1 MCLTDSPHSALSPRS
16 GARFAFSAAGE
27 TTMRYLIFAS
37 ILLFA
42 IGCTSETTDVSAND
56 PSRASDQ
63 PIPSSTV
70 DPALPPGSSAAGP
83 SVAVHMIDHE
93 IHMPQS
99 VAAGRVV
106 FNIENA
112 GKEDHAFEIEGNG
125 IEEESEVLT
134 AGNKTTMEVNLTPGT
149 YTVYCP
155 VADHKDKGMRMTLT
169 VR

>member
-1 MCLTDSPHSALSPRS
+1 
-16 GARFAFSAAGE
+16 
-27 TTMRYLIFAS
+27 MRHLIFAS
-37 ILLFA
+37 ILLLA
-42 IGCTSETTDVSAND
+42 IGCTSETTDVTAND
-56 PSRASDQ
+56 PSLAGDQ

-70 DPALPPGSSAAGP
+70 DPTLPPGSTAAAGP
-83 SVAVHMIDHE
+83 SVDVHMIDHE
-93 IHMPQS
+93 IHMPQTVS
-99 VAAGRVV
+99 AGRVV

-155 VADHKDKGMRMTLT
+155 VGDHKDKGMRMTLT